1 MESILNNKLFFILM
15 IISKIVISQN
25 ISVIDSV
32 SESIFDYISYDFYE
46 PNSFTI
52 NDSSIYIGTIDRTYC
67 LKINDSL
74 SDIKRIDF
82 RGKYIRQDGHLL
94 VNAYLDVYNIKNDEI
109 FKFFD
114 FSSVKRYTEA
124 INFYVKDSLVFIFQQ
139 GENSL
144 HDYYGFKIYDLR
156 TKKYIDTNLTKVL
169 TEFKKTFTDVGSIY
183 IKDQF
188 LYLMSL
194 TSVHD
199 PYIISK
205 IDYVQDKIINRLSSE
220 YGYNF
225 VGEDIFGNIIL
236 YDNFKLRNNLCFIFT
251 DLKEIFN
258 IDMDKLIKKLSLM
271 KNNKYF
277 EDRTGLEPSIFASIN
292 ENNELFFM
300 IITVRGVY
308 FIKLNYLNYL
318 KDYYSK
324 KSTDELRI
332 VRNTIFARKGRAFN
346 SEDLQEYF
354 SNQSWYK
361 VNSNYSDSLLTDFD
375 ISCINFIK
383 DIEKE
388 KSK

>member
-15 IISKIVISQN
+15 IISKIVLSQN
-25 ISVIDSV
+25 ISVIDSI
-32 SESIFDYISYDFYE
+32 SESTFDYISDDYYE

-52 NDSSIYIGTIDRTYC
+52 TDSSIYIGTIDNTFY
-67 LKINDSL
+67 LKINDPSY
-74 SDIKRIDF
+74 DVKRIDL
-82 RGKYIRQDGHLL
+82 RGEDIRQDGYLL
-94 VNAYLDVYNIKNDEI
+94 VNVYLDVYNLKNDEI

-124 INFYVKDSLVFIFQQ
+124 INFYLKDSLVFIFQQ
-139 GENSL
+139 GENNL

-156 TKKYIDTNLTKVL
+156 TKKYIDSNLTNVL
-169 TEFKKTFTDVGSIY
+169 REFKKTFTDVVSIY

-194 TSVHD
+194 TSVHA
-199 PYIISK
+199 PYMINK
-205 IDYVQDKIINRLSSE
+205 IDYMQDKIVNRLSSE
-220 YGYNF
+220 YIYDII
-225 VGEDIFGNIIL
+225 GEDIFGNIIL
-236 YDNFKLRNNLCFIFT
+236 YDNFKLKNNLCFIST

-258 IDMDKLIKKLSLM
+258 INMAKLINKLSFM
-271 KNNKYF
+271 KNNNYF
-277 EDRTGLEPSIFASIN
+277 EDRTGIEPSIYASIN
-292 ENNELFFM
+292 ENNELIFM
-300 IITVRGVY
+300 VITVRGVY

-383 DIEKE
+383 GIEEE
-388 KSK
+388 KLK